1 MEADRAEVRR
11 LAHAPGAVDIAGEV
25 IGRKPEGRG
34 IGDGDRVRFVVE
46 AEDRRDGPEGFF
58 LREAHRGVDTGEAER
73 CSETFWCLGAGGDFG
88 ALAERIL
95 DMLAELDRK
104 DPRLNSSH

>member
-1 MEADRAEVRR
+1 MEADRAEFQR

-58 LREAHRGVDTGEAER
+58 LREAHRGVDTGEDER
-73 CSETFWCLGAGGDFG
+73 CSERSEGRRVGKECVSTCRYRWV
-88 ALAERIL
+88 
-95 DMLAELDRK
+95 
-104 DPRLNSSH
+104 PSY